1 MELITGGDVL
11 GQTQV
16 VIGDDAEDCFLLPG
30 QPRGRG
36 VASSRPEVL
45 EEESGNDPQMAQP
58 AVLGQILNGRI
69 HQRGDQDFWRLT
81 LSDQLTVELNLA
93 ATRPGSPLDRVLT
106 VLDAEGI
113 RCAAVQVPAGRS
125 DAVLTLDFDS
135 MVGPFNMPLTVRATS
150 GSGHQLSY
158 TEAELRVLAR

>member
-81 LSDQLTVELNLA
+81 LSDQLTVELNVA
-93 ATRPGSPLDRVLT
+93 AVRPGSPLDSVLT

-125 DAVLTLDFDS
+125 VKCGSDARLRFHGRAVQYAPDCP
-135 MVGPFNMPLTVRATS
+135 GHVRKRQPA
-150 GSGHQLSY
+150 QLH
-158 TEAELRVLAR
+158 RG